1 MIYLRTEEVRIMEK
15 AKVRFTTYIPEV
27 CKDAVVRISEETRIP
42 QSRLFEEAV
51 EDLLKKYN
59 YKLESNEQ

>member
-1 MIYLRTEEVRIMEK
+1 MDVQNTTD
-15 AKVRFTTYIPEV
+15 KVRFTTYIPTNLKEAIV
-27 CKDAVVRISEETRIP
+27 ELSETTRIP

-59 YKLESNEQ
+59 KEA

>member
-15 AKVRFTTYIPEV
+15 PKVRFTTYIPEV
-27 CKDAVVRISEETRIP
+27 YKDAVVRISEETRIP

-51 EDLLKKYN
+51 EDLLKKYD
-59 YKLESNEQ
+59 YELESNEQ

>member
-1 MIYLRTEEVRIMEK
+1 MREI
-15 AKVRFTTYIPEV
+15 KVRFTTYIPEV
-27 CKDAVVRISEETRIP
+27 YKDAIQKISDDTRIP

-59 YKLESNEQ
+59 YEAETNE

>member
-1 MIYLRTEEVRIMEK
+1 MRDV
-15 AKVRFTTYIPEV
+15 KVRFTTYIPEV
-27 CKDAVVRISEETRIP
+27 YKDAVVKISDETRIP

-59 YKLESNEQ
+59 VSLESKEQ